1 MPWEWELSP
10 TVERVLAQLD
20 TGLKG
25 AFNKRM
31 GELMRDPTPANPLVV
46 SMSRTGYPSATL
58 GYHAYPFWITF
69 EINGAVVQVE
79 GLVHNPRDF

>member
-31 GELMRDPTPANPLVV
+31 GELMRDPTPANPKVTV
-46 SMSRTGYPSATL
+46 IQIGYPS
-58 GYHAYPFWITF
+58 
-69 EINGAVVQVE
+69 
-79 GLVHNPRDF
+79 

>member
-10 TVERVLAQLD
+10 TADRALAQLD

-31 GELMRDPTPANPLVV
+31 GDLMRDPTPANPKVTV
-46 SMSRTGYPSATL
+46 IPPVGYAQRSL

-69 EINGAVVQVE
+69 YVSGDVVQVE
-79 GLVHNPRDF
+79 GLLHDPRDF